1 MDKTNLKK
9 AIIFDCDNTLW
20 KGVVGEGDVEHNSD
34 IQQDIVF
41 LSNRG
46 VIIGLCS
53 KNNEQDVLDALK
65 DQILT
70 MDFIS
75 AYRINWKDKASNL
88 REIAEE
94 LNIGLDAI
102 VFVDDSMFELELVM
116 ELLPEV
122 MCILPEQLMNTASWW
137 FDLSGDYSKTQQYK
151 DNFKRERAKEA
162 FSDINSY
169 LASLDMS
176 LKISVNNWSQS
187 ERIAELTQKTN
198 QFNLAKH
205 PYDEEI
211 ILAHMALGR
220 VYTISVADRFG
231 DNGLTGVCII
241 NSKFIKTFL
250 LSCRILG
257 RGIEYAFMDYIVE
270 QERNYGQIVLFGK
283 YVPSAKNKQVENFY
297 SDLGFE
303 CLDISDKGVTF
314 VCRLE
319 KYTPKAKDHFR
330 YE

>member
-41 LSNRG
+41 LANRG

-102 VFVDDSMFELELVM
+102 VFVDDSDFEREMVRQLI
-116 ELLPEV
+116 PEV
-122 MCILPEQLMNTASWW
+122 YTCHPKDLMSVVALC
-137 FDLSGDYSKTQQYK
+137 FDLSGNFTKTQQYK
-151 DNFKRERAKEA
+151 DNFKRERAKEQ
-162 FSDINSY
+162 FSDTNSY

-176 LKISVNNWSQS
+176 LKISVNNPSQI

-205 PYDEEI
+205 PHDEEEVS
-211 ILAHMALGR
+211 AHMTVGR
-220 VYTISVADRFG
+220 VYTISVTDRFG

-319 KYTPKAKDHFR
+319 TYTPKAKDHFR

>member
-1 MDKTNLKK
+1 MNNINFKK

-20 KGVVGEGDVEHNSD
+20 NGVIGEGDVEHNSD

-41 LSNRG
+41 LANRG

-75 AYRINWKDKASNL
+75 AYRINWKDKASNIK
-88 REIAEE
+88 EIAEE
-94 LNIGLDAI
+94 LNIGLDSI
-102 VFVDDSMFELELVM
+102 VFVDDSVYERTQVQE
-116 ELLPEV
+116 EIHEV
-122 MCILPEQLMNTASWW
+122 DVCHPRELMNVVSLF
-137 FDLSGDYSKTQQYK
+137 FDLSGSFTKTQQYK

-169 LASLDMS
+169 LASLDMI
-176 LKISVNNWSQS
+176 LRVRVNEQS
-187 ERIAELTQKTN
+187 YIKRIVELTQKTN
-198 QFNLAKH
+198 QFNLDKR
-205 PYDEEI
+205 PLDEGSI
-211 ILAHMALGR
+211 IEHMALGR
-220 VYTISVADRFG
+220 VYTISVSDKFG
-231 DNGLTGVCII
+231 ENGLTGVCIVRGGYI
-241 NSKFIKTFL
+241 NAFL

-257 RGIEYAFMDYIVE
+257 RGIEYAFMDYIIE
-270 QERNYGQIVLFGK
+270 QENNYGRIALFGK
-283 YVPSAKNKQVENFY
+283 YVPSVKNKQVETFY

-303 CLDISDKGVTF
+303 CLDISDKGITF

-319 KYTPKAKDHFR
+319 NYIPKAKDHFR